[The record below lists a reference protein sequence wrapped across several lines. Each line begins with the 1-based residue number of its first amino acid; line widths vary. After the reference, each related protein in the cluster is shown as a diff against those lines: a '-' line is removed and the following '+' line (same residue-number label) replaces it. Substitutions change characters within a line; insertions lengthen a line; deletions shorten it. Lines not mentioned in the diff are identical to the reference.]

1 MNSNSSKYTLYESV
15 EYRECYVA
23 FLDMLGFSNKC
34 VKKELSCSEIFKLL
48 SINSLINYVAKHKLL
63 KHIIPKDV
71 VDSTYY
77 SIMSDSI
84 FIAAPAN
91 DYGLLYILYLCS
103 FIQNMLLENNVLLRG
118 GITKGEFFGKDDIVF
133 GPAVV
138 EAYNIERFISN
149 FPRIVL
155 AECIIDDMK
164 KAGLFKKKTP
174 EYYISNAINKSE
186 EDSIFSQ
193 IELLINQSTDDS
205 LCFVNYLHT
214 MQLIKLNHNPSIK
227 QKIED
232 YIDKGVQSN
241 NAKIK
246 VKYLWTKNYYEN
258 SIKKYETIFSSIEKI
273 RETE

>member
-1 MNSNSSKYTLYESV
+1 MNRDNNIDELYESV
-15 EYRECYVA
+15 EYQERYVA

-34 VKKELSCSEIFKLL
+34 AKKVLSCSEIFKLL
-48 SINSLINYVAKHKLL
+48 SINSLINEVVKHKFLRY
-63 KHIIPKDV
+63 IIPEDV
-71 VDSTYY
+71 VDNTYY

-103 FIQNMLLENNVLLRG
+103 FIQNMLLEHNILLRG

-149 FPRIVL
+149 YPRIVL
-155 AECIIDDMK
+155 AECIIND
-164 KAGLFKKKTP
+164 KKKTP
-174 EYYISNAINKSE
+174 EYYISNAINKYE
-186 EDSIFSQ
+186 EDSINTQ

-205 LCFVNYLHT
+205 LYFVNYLHT
-214 MQLIKLNHNPSIK
+214 MQLIKLKHNPSI
-227 QKIED
+227 QQRITD
-232 YIDKGVQSN
+232 FIDKGVQSN

-246 VKYLWTKNYYEN
+246 VKYLWTKNYYEE
-258 SIKKYETIFSSIEKI
+258 SLMKYGTQFSYFE
-273 RETE
+273 

>member
-48 SINSLINYVAKHKLL
+48 SINSLINYVAKHKFL

-164 KAGLFKKKTP
+164 KAGLFKKK
-174 EYYISNAINKSE
+174 
-186 EDSIFSQ
+186 
-193 IELLINQSTDDS
+193 LLN
-205 LCFVNYLHT
+205 
-214 MQLIKLNHNPSIK
+214 
-227 QKIED
+227 
-232 YIDKGVQSN
+232 
-241 NAKIK
+241 
-246 VKYLWTKNYYEN
+246 
-258 SIKKYETIFSSIEKI
+258 TIYQ
-273 RETE
+273 TL